1 MIATIICLAIGFL
14 VGYIVGSHGNK
25 DNKYPD
31 LI

>member
-1 MIATIICLAIGFL
+1 MIATICLAIGFL

-31 LI
+31 VI